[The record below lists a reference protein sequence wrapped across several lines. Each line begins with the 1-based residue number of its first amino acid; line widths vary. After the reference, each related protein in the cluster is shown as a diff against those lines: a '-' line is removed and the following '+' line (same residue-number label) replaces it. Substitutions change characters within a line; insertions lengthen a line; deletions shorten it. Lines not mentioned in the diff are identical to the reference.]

1 MLYGKANIFASE
13 VAPNPKEVT
22 YWADLRA
29 DSYGKVIKVF
39 VDGKWE
45 PIIVTNTSESGEIS
59 YELLK
64 NKPTINGVILQGNV
78 TLKSLGIQSVEE
90 LDNTFVNETE
100 LTTMIDETFVSEEEL
115 LTDVYTKEQ
124 VDEIVKNNSSSN
136 NWIEV

>member
-29 DSYGKVIKVF
+29 NSYGKVIKVF

-64 NKPTINGVILQGNV
+64 NKPTINGVTLQGNV
-78 TLKSLGIQSVEE
+78 TLESLGIQSVDE
-90 LDNTFVNETE
+90 LDKVFVNENE
-100 LTTMIDETFVSEEEL
+100 LIDKMDDSFVTEEEL
-115 LTDVYTKEQ
+115 FTDIYTKEQ
-124 VDEIVKNNSSSN
+124 VNEIVKNNSSSS
-136 NWIEV
+136 NWIDV